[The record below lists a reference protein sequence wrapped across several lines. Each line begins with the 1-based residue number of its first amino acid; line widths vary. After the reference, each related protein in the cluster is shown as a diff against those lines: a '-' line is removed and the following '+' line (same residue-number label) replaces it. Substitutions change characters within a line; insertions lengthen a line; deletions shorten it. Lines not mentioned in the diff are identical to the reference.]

1 MPWAPL
7 TPLFQV
13 LWLLPL
19 PAGEGQDHLAP
30 AARHQEELG
39 LPHALGLQGAL
50 TAAGLQWSKSGP
62 VVQLWWSIS
71 GPVVQLW
78 SSGGPVQ
85 SSGPTVV
92 QQWSSGPAVVVPQWS
107 SGGGAPPSEARVP

>member
-30 AARHQEELG
+30 AAWHQEELG

-62 VVQLWWSIS
+62 VVQLWWS
-71 GPVVQLW
+71 L
-78 SSGGPVQ
+78 
-85 SSGPTVV
+85 
-92 QQWSSGPAVVVPQWS
+92 SGPAVVVL
-107 SGGGAPPSEARVP
+107 PPVRPECRDRDSDRDRDH